1 MKRNRN
7 AHRKILTITA
17 MAMCAADPD
26 SLRIREAN
34 RSFVNLFG
42 YSLREA
48 LTLTLHDLTAQD
60 RESVDYTCKIA
71 LPTHKVLPPVSLTAL
86 RKDGGTVVVECRL
99 EWILLR
105 DGPIIFASLRNL
117 SEHKENRFLK
127 ILQETSRDIL
137 RRRDRD
143 EVLHSLL
150 RRAAVD
156 GIGCGVSRGSL
167 EGYSGRTPYYSV
179 SDLRIPATVGL
190 VPHSNGRRTGRSS
203 MANW

>member
-1 MKRNRN
+1 MDAKVLFPGERKGLWLFLFCPEDSFSSTSIRYGETERNMKRNRN

-71 LPTHKVLPPVSLTAL
+71 LPTWRSE
-86 RKDGGTVVVECRL
+86 RKT
-99 EWILLR
+99 
-105 DGPIIFASLRNL
+105 
-117 SEHKENRFLK
+117 
-127 ILQETSRDIL
+127 
-137 RRRDRD
+137 
-143 EVLHSLL
+143 
-150 RRAAVD
+150 
-156 GIGCGVSRGSL
+156 
-167 EGYSGRTPYYSV
+167 
-179 SDLRIPATVGL
+179 
-190 VPHSNGRRTGRSS
+190 
-203 MANW
+203 